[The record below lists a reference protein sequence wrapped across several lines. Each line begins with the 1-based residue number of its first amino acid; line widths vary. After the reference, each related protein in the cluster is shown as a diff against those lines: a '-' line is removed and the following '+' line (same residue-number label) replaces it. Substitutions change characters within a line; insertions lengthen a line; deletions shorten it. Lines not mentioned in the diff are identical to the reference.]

1 MIPLLSQGRPLVMGI
16 LNVTPDSFY
25 DGGRY
30 ADPAAAIA
38 RGRAMIA
45 EGADIVDVGGES
57 TRPGAAAVS
66 LEEELRRVL
75 EVVEALSMD
84 VRVSIDTTKPD
95 VARQAVSR
103 GASIVNDVS
112 ASLAA
117 VAAETGAAF
126 VAMHRKGTPATM
138 QIDPHYDDVVAEV
151 VAYLAER
158 ALEAEAL
165 GAREVWVDPGIGF
178 GKTARHNLELLA
190 GLDAVC
196 ALGYPVLVGTS
207 RKTFLG
213 RIAAGTL
220 EGSGPPL
227 PPEERLEGSL
237 ASAVWAMARGASAVR
252 VHDVAATAQ
261 AARLVGVV
269 GAVGAARAPRAGGA
283 R

>member
-1 MIPLLSQGRPLVMGI
+1 MGI

-57 TRPGAAAVS
+57 TRPGASAVS